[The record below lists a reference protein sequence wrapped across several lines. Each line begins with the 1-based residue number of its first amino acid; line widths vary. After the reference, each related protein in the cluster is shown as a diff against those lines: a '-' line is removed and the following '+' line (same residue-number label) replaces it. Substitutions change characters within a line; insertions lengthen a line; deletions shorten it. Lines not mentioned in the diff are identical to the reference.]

1 MKIAVCN
8 LTIVALRSA
17 ASHRSEMV
25 SQLLFGERFE
35 IIENQSDW
43 AFVRLLDVSY
53 EGWVQQG
60 QFFTLDSE
68 SVIRHPNVGFQVV
81 NITGAKANVNER
93 NTIALLPSTLVPEIS
108 PIGNGHFPFVIT
120 GDLRTAISSD
130 IEVELPK
137 LINYYVDSPY
147 LWGGRS
153 HLGIDCS
160 GLSQAIYRHFGVKLP
175 RDAYQQAEVGTV
187 VDFLTEI
194 RTGDLAFF
202 DNQEGRITHV
212 GIMIDNES
220 IIHASAKVRI
230 DRMDSEGIFNNDLN
244 RYTHKL
250 RIVKR
255 YF

>member
-1 MKIAVCN
+1 MKIGVCN

-35 IIENQSDW
+35 IIENQTDW

-53 EGWVQQG
+53 EGWVQHG
-60 QFFTLDSE
+60 QFVAVDSE
-68 SVIRHPNVGFQVV
+68 SIILHPNDGVQIV
-81 NITGAKANVNER
+81 NINGAKANINDRDAV
-93 NTIALLPSTLVPEIS
+93 ALLPGTLVPETS
-108 PIGNGHFPFVIT
+108 RVGNDQLSFTIT
-120 GDLRTAISSD
+120 GDLRTAVSSD
-130 IEVELPK
+130 IGVELPK
-137 LINYYVDSPY
+137 LIDYYVNSPY

-160 GLSQAIYRHFGVKLP
+160 GLSQAIYRHFGFKLP
-175 RDAYQQAEVGTV
+175 RDAYQQAEEGSL

-194 RTGDLAFF
+194 RSGDLAFF

-212 GIMIDNES
+212 GVMIDNEY

-230 DRMDSEGIFNNDLN
+230 DRMDSEGIFNKDAK

-250 RIVKR
+250 RIIKR